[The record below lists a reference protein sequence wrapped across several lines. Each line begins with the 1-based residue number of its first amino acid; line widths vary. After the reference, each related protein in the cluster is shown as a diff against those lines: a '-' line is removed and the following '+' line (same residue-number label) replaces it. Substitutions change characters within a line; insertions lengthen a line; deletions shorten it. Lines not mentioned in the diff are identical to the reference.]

1 MREFISPRSAQA
13 AARAV
18 LKPGWSFDVVRKT
31 VFNRDRT
38 ADVVFGVKFFDRNG
52 LPSGVLR

>member
-1 MREFISPRSAQA
+1 MKQFISPRSALSA
-13 AARAV
+13 GRSA
-18 LKPGWSFDVVRKT
+18 LKPGWSLEVIRKT

-38 ADVVFGVKFFDRNG
+38 ADVVFGVRFFDRNG

>member
-1 MREFISPRSAQA
+1 MRQFISPRSAQS

-18 LKPGWSFDVVRKT
+18 LKPGWSFDVVSRT

-38 ADVVFGVKFFDRNG
+38 ADVVFGVKFYDRHG